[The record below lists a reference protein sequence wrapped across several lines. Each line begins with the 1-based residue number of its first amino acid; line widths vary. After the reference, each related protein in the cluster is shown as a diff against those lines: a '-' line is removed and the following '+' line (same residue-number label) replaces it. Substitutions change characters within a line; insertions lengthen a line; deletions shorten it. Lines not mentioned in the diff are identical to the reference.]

1 VSGVKKETREAT
13 VVSREWTG
21 ARERTGARETSSPDW
36 DRAKHATRDAWNR
49 VSDTVE
55 RATPGDSE
63 RDGK

>member
-1 VSGVKKETREAT
+1 MSGVKKETREAT
-13 VVSREWTG
+13 VVSREW
-21 ARERTGARETSSPDW
+21 TGARETSSPDW